1 MKRTAVFLVA
11 LFAISAA
18 NSSADSWAL
27 PTKQRYCSANGKHCV
42 EVDPKP
48 IESQFRYFDDHVKK
62 ADNPGAGTGK
72 PGSAIATTLVRN
84 RREYTR
90 GRSFPLLN
98 EVAPVNA
105 LVSGDGRYIVT
116 FDNWH
121 AVGWGDNVIVIY
133 RADGSVIK
141 KYSLVDLLSQK
152 KVDRLPR
159 SVSSIWW
166 AGEHRLDE
174 ARGELVLQVVD
185 RAQGLFDD
193 KAKYVELRIKLAT
206 GEKLRK

>member
-1 MKRTAVFLVA
+1 MKRATMMVVTL
-11 LFAISAA
+11 LAIAA
-18 NSSADSWAL
+18 GNSSADSWAL
-27 PTKQRYCSANGKHCV
+27 PTKQRYCSSNGKHCV
-42 EVDPKP
+42 DVDPKP
-48 IESQFRYFDDHVKK
+48 IESQLRYFDDGVKK
-62 ADNPGAGTGK
+62 ADNPGAGPSK
-72 PGSAIATTLVRN
+72 PRSAVATTFVRN
-84 RREYTR
+84 GREYTR

-98 EVAPVNA
+98 EVAPVDA

-121 AVGWGDNVIVIY
+121 TVGWGDNVVVIY
-133 RADGSVIK
+133 RADGSLIK
-141 KYSLVDLLSQK
+141 KYSLGDLLSQK

-166 AGEHRLDE
+166 AGEHRMDE
-174 ARGELVLQVVD
+174 SRGELLLQVVD
-185 RAQGLFDD
+185 RAQALCDE